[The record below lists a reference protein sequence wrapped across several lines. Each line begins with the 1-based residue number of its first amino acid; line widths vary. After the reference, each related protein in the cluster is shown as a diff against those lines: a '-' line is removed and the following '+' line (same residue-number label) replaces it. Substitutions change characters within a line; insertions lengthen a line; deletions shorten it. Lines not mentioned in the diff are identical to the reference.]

1 MWVFPGLQCGVEF
14 PRKGPQDTRIEIHE
28 LIHMSNKI
36 ILASGSE
43 IRATLLRNAG
53 LEFDIAV
60 ARVDEDMLR
69 RALEA
74 EGAPPR
80 DVADALAEAKAGKV
94 AMKNPDRLVIG
105 CDQVLEFEGRV
116 FSKPTDIDEARRQ
129 LMSLRGNRHQ
139 LLSAL
144 VVFHENQPVWRHVG
158 VVRLQ
163 MRDFSNAY
171 LDEYLDR
178 NWDSIRWSVGG
189 YKLEEEGVRLFHRV
203 DGDYFNVLGLPL
215 IELLNY
221 LTTRGDL
228 KT

>member
-1 MWVFPGLQCGVEF
+1 
-14 PRKGPQDTRIEIHE
+14 
-28 LIHMSNKI
+28 MSNKI

>member
-1 MWVFPGLQCGVEF
+1 M
-14 PRKGPQDTRIEIHE
+14 TH
-28 LIHMSNKI
+28 KI
-36 ILASGSE
+36 ILASSSE

-53 LEFDIAV
+53 LDFDVAIA
-60 ARVDEDMLR
+60 RIDEDMLR
-69 RALEA
+69 RATEA

-80 DVADALAEAKAGKV
+80 DVADALAETKAAKV
-94 AMKNPDRLVIG
+94 AMKNPDKLVIG
-105 CDQVLEFEGRV
+105 CDQVLECDGKV
-116 FSKPTDIDEARRQ
+116 FSKPRDIEDARRQ
-129 LMSLRGNRHQ
+129 LIALRAKRHQ
-139 LLSAL
+139 LLSAV

-163 MRDFSNAY
+163 MRDFSDAY
-171 LDEYLDR
+171 LDAYLTR

-221 LTTRGDL
+221 LMTRGDL
-228 KT
+228 IS

>member
-1 MWVFPGLQCGVEF
+1 M
-14 PRKGPQDTRIEIHE
+14 T
-28 LIHMSNKI
+28 NKI

-53 LEFDIAV
+53 VDFDVAI

-80 DVADALAEAKAGKV
+80 DVADALAETKAAKV
-94 AMKNPDRLVIG
+94 AMKNPDKLVIG
-105 CDQVLEFEGRV
+105 CDQVLEFDGKV
-116 FSKPTDIDEARRQ
+116 FSKPRDIEEARQQ
-129 LMSLRGNRHQ
+129 LIALRGNRHQ
-139 LLSAL
+139 LLSAI
-144 VVFHENQPVWRHVG
+144 VIFHENQPVWRHVG

-163 MRDFSNAY
+163 MRDFSDTYLDAY
-171 LDEYLDR
+171 LAR

-189 YKLEEEGVRLFHRV
+189 YKLEEEGARLFHRV

-221 LTTRGDL
+221 LMTRGDL
-228 KT
+228 IS

>member
-1 MWVFPGLQCGVEF
+1 M
-14 PRKGPQDTRIEIHE
+14 TH
-28 LIHMSNKI
+28 KI
-36 ILASGSE
+36 ILASSSE

-53 LEFDIAV
+53 LDFDVAIA
-60 ARVDEDMLR
+60 RIDEDMLR
-69 RALEA
+69 RAMEA

-80 DVADALAEAKAGKV
+80 DVADALAETKAAKV
-94 AMKNPDRLVIG
+94 AMKNPDKLVIG
-105 CDQVLEFEGRV
+105 CDQVLECDGKV
-116 FSKPTDIDEARRQ
+116 FSKPRDIEDARRQ
-129 LMSLRGNRHQ
+129 LIALRAKRHQ
-139 LLSAL
+139 LLSAV

-163 MRDFSNAY
+163 MRDFSDAY
-171 LDEYLDR
+171 LDAYLTR

-221 LTTRGDL
+221 LMTRGDL
-228 KT
+228 IS

>member
-1 MWVFPGLQCGVEF
+1 M
-14 PRKGPQDTRIEIHE
+14 TH
-28 LIHMSNKI
+28 KI
-36 ILASGSE
+36 ILASSSE

-53 LEFDIAV
+53 LDFDVAIA
-60 ARVDEDMLR
+60 RIDEDMLR
-69 RALEA
+69 RAMEA

-80 DVADALAEAKAGKV
+80 DVADALAETKA
-94 AMKNPDRLVIG
+94 AMQNHDKLVIG
-105 CDQVLEFEGRV
+105 CDQVLECDGKV
-116 FSKPTDIDEARRQ
+116 FSKPRDIEDARRQ
-129 LMSLRGNRHQ
+129 LIALRAKRHQ
-139 LLSAL
+139 LLSAV

-163 MRDFSNAY
+163 MRDFSDAY
-171 LDEYLDR
+171 LDAYLTR

-221 LTTRGDL
+221 LMTRGDL
-228 KT
+228 IS

>member
-1 MWVFPGLQCGVEF
+1 MQCRAEF
-14 PRKGPQDTRIEIHE
+14 PKKEPQVTRAQIHE
-28 LIHMSNKI
+28 LIHMTNKI
-36 ILASGSE
+36 ILASSSE
-43 IRATLLRNAG
+43 IRAKLLRNAG
-53 LEFDIAV
+53 VEFDVSV

-94 AMKNPDRLVIG
+94 ASKNPGKLVIG
-105 CDQVLEFEGRV
+105 CDQVLEFQSKV
-116 FSKPTDIDEARRQ
+116 FSKPRNIDEAREQ
-129 LMSLRGNRHQ
+129 LKLLRNNRHQ

-144 VVFHENQPVWRHVG
+144 VVFHENRPIWRHIG

-163 MRDFSNAY
+163 MRDFS
-171 LDEYLDR
+171 DEYLEDYLAR
-178 NWDSIRWSVGG
+178 NWNSIRWSVGG

-215 IELLNY
+215 IELLNC

-228 KT
+228 MT

>member
-1 MWVFPGLQCGVEF
+1 M
-14 PRKGPQDTRIEIHE
+14 T
-28 LIHMSNKI
+28 NNI

-43 IRATLLRNAG
+43 IRATLLQNAG
-53 LEFDIAV
+53 VDFDVAIA
-60 ARVDEDMLR
+60 RIDEDMLR
-69 RALEA
+69 RSLEA

-80 DVADALAEAKAGKV
+80 DVADALAETKAAKV
-94 AMKNPDRLVIG
+94 AMKNPGKLVIG
-105 CDQVLEFEGRV
+105 CDQVLDFEGQV
-116 FSKPTDIDEARRQ
+116 FSKPRDIDDARQQ
-129 LMSLRGNRHQ
+129 LVSLRGNRHQ
-139 LLSAL
+139 LLSAI

-163 MRDFSNAY
+163 MREFSDAY
-171 LDEYLDR
+171 LDDYLAR

-228 KT
+228 IS

>member
-1 MWVFPGLQCGVEF
+1 M
-14 PRKGPQDTRIEIHE
+14 TH
-28 LIHMSNKI
+28 KI

-53 LEFDIAV
+53 VDFDVAIA
-60 ARVDEDMLR
+60 RIDEDMLR
-69 RALEA
+69 RSLEA
-74 EGAPPR
+74 EGASPR
-80 DVADALAEAKAGKV
+80 DVADALAETKAAKV
-94 AMKNPDRLVIG
+94 AMKNPDKLVIG
-105 CDQVLEFEGRV
+105 CDQVLDFEGQV
-116 FSKPTDIDEARRQ
+116 FSKPRDIDDARQQ
-129 LMSLRGNRHQ
+129 LVSLRGNRHQ
-139 LLSAL
+139 LLSAI

-163 MRDFSNAY
+163 MREFSDAY
-171 LDEYLDR
+171 LDDYLAR

-228 KT
+228 IS

>member
-1 MWVFPGLQCGVEF
+1 
-14 PRKGPQDTRIEIHE
+14 
-28 LIHMSNKI
+28 MSQKI

-53 LEFDIAV
+53 VEFDV
-60 ARVDEDMLR
+60 VKARVDEEMLR

-74 EGAPPR
+74 ENAPPR
-80 DVADALAEAKAGKV
+80 DIADALAEAKAGKV
-94 AMKNPDRLVIG
+94 AMKHPDSLVIG
-105 CDQVLEFEGRV
+105 CDQVLEFDGRI
-116 FSKPTDIDEARRQ
+116 FSKPKDPEDARAQ
-129 LMSLRGNRHQ
+129 LLQLRGNRHQ

-144 VVFHENQPVWRHVG
+144 VVFHENRPVWRHVG

-163 MRDFSNAY
+163 MRAFSEAY
-171 LDEYLDR
+171 LDDYLAR

-221 LTTRGDL
+221 LMVRGEL
-228 KT
+228 TS